1 MKSFL
6 SGRQQIPAAGLQPM
20 TNAVAKPANS
30 GLPGHFHGNDAAN
43 SAGATVQCIK
53 QGEQIVRLIVTCTC
67 GEKIEIDCLYP
78 S

>member
-6 SGRQQIPAAGLQPM
+6 SGRAQISGSSLQPLANAIPKPGAGLTPH
-20 TNAVAKPANS
+20 A
-30 GLPGHFHGNDAAN
+30 HGKDNGA

-53 QGEQIVRLIVTCTC
+53 QGDQVVRLIVTCTC

-78 S
+78 N